1 MPLFKS
7 NILSEWSCVDCGY
20 DLRATPSLRCPEC
33 GRANTK
39 DEMAVRNSYGR
50 QVDRTVMGCCIIPPA
65 ILTCAIGAMAL
76 ADLMDFH
83 VLDDVGALLAT
94 ITLMPAFLISAV
106 IAASVLTQHE
116 LVGERQPKVF
126 KMYPI
131 RATLVYSGSVLIYV
145 FAQAV
150 TTILF
155 CGLIGITIAL
165 IIAIYFA
172 IRILL
177 TG

>member
-7 NILSEWSCVDCGY
+7 NILSEWACADCGY

-65 ILTCAIGAMAL
+65 ILTCAIGAVAL

-83 VLDDVGALLAT
+83 VLDDVGALLAM
-94 ITLMPAFLISAV
+94 ITLIPGFLISAV

-131 RATLVYSGSVLIYV
+131 RATLMYAGYIVVYV

-150 TTILF
+150 TTIVL
-155 CGLIGITIAL
+155 CSVGSAAIAL
-165 IIAIYFA
+165 SVMIYFA
-172 IRILL
+172 IHFMLA
-177 TG
+177 G